1 MHLGPTLVTPECQV
15 PSEAPGCEQA
25 LPGRGKGLHVQAGQG
40 AARQGS
46 GGAKAQRPPDTPGT
60 VLRLSWG
67 RWVGSVE
74 GLKPKMPA

>member
-1 MHLGPTLVTPECQV
+1 MTPECQV
-15 PSEAPGCEQA
+15 LLEAPGYERA
-25 LPGRGKGLHVQAGQG
+25 LPRRGKGLHVQAGQG

-46 GGAKAQRPPDTPGT
+46 GGAKAQRPPDAPGT